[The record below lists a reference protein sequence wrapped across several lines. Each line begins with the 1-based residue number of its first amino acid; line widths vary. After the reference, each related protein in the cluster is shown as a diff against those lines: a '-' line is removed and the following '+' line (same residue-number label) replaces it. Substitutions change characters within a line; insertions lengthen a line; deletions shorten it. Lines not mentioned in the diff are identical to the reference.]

1 MKGENLKTVVKV
13 FEPPMCC
20 PTGICGPTI
29 DGKLADFN
37 DLIERLKKE
46 NYVIERY
53 SLTQNPDA
61 FQNEEQVM
69 AIIKDEQ
76 VEALPISVI
85 DGEIIKKGA
94 YPTDE
99 DIKNHKLR

>member
-1 MKGENLKTVVKV
+1 MKTVVKV
-13 FEPPMCC
+13 YEPPMCC
-20 PTGICGPTI
+20 PTGLCGPTV
-29 DGKLADFN
+29 DRNLADFN
-37 DLIERLKKE
+37 DLIERLKQE

-61 FQNEEQVM
+61 FQRDEQVM

-85 DGEIIKKGA
+85 DGKIIKKGA

-99 DIKNHKLR
+99 DIKNHKVR